1 MRNFVFN
8 LIILIILSHIK
19 TRKLLL
25 NGYKNLYFWVINK
38 VHICIYMS
46 MYICIYIY
54 VHTYIYV
61 YVHTYIYVYVH
72 TYMYIYVC
80 IYIYIYIYKVHGC
93 FSIDIAV
100 IDHVVCSI
108 RYVHILIIMIIT
120 TRSTFPSSMRT
131 NGLQI
136 IRSDL

>member
-1 MRNFVFN
+1 
-8 LIILIILSHIK
+8 
-19 TRKLLL
+19 
-25 NGYKNLYFWVINK
+25 
-38 VHICIYMS
+38 
-46 MYICIYIY
+46 MYTYIYINT
-54 VHTYIYV
+54 HMYIYV
-61 YVHTYIYVYVH
+61 Y
-72 TYMYIYVC
+72 
-80 IYIYIYIYKVHGC
+80 IYIYIYIYKVRGC